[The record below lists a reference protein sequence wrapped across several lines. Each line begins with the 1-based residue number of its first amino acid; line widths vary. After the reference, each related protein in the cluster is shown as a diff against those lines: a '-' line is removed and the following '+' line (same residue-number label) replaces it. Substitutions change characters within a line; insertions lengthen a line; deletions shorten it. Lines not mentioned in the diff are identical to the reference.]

1 MSISSQEIHFIS
13 KLLKEVQYGSIS
25 ITLNDGKIVQIESM
39 KKKRFDKKNR
49 SNRNINR
56 GY

>member
-39 KKKRFDKKNR
+39 KKKRFDTKNR
-49 SNRNINR
+49 SNRNIDR

>member
-1 MSISSQEIHFIS
+1 MSISSEEIQLIS

-25 ITLNDGKIVQIESM
+25 IILNEGKIVGVESM
-39 KKKRFDKKNR
+39 KKLRFDTKNR

-56 GY
+56 RY